1 MFKHW
6 SIKNLLRFWAVATVL
21 VVVVMA
27 FMTNHANMLIGDT
40 RDIVARQVLPL
51 ESSGR
56 QLSQTVMALA
66 QRQKQL
72 LASDTMQTLAQ
83 YDQRAVLEQ
92 RFQQNWLR
100 LSHQVDDEPEHRE
113 LVDSLFS
120 YYQDFL
126 NLDDELKQRK
136 QDALQLSA
144 RLNQQ
149 SADIEVQSGQLQ
161 QQLEQLEQQLRE
173 DKKVRLLEILEP
185 IQIAVYQLSLLNYQT
200 LTLNRDTQ
208 LEQLI
213 SRQLTPLKSQL
224 DSQLQELQQAAESLP
239 GIAAKI
245 SRLTYDIEVLIAL
258 FTGQDSLL
266 DIHQQRLLQRA
277 LLQQGEESALSVM
290 AVMVEKLNQ
299 VAALINQQRLEAVSH
314 NVAKADG
321 NRWSILA
328 LSLLL
333 TGGVMLF
340 AWLLFSAVNR
350 PLGVIR
356 RSIRALSEGHFDT
369 RIPPS
374 TSSNELS
381 LLARDFN
388 LFAENTEQMID
399 ALSEARLSLE
409 QREQHIRAIINGVPE
424 AILTLSS
431 VGTIIDTNPA
441 AEQVLAGSNDS
452 LCGKNLLDIFEQQRF
467 DSIDELA
474 EKAGIHGEFEGR
486 RLDGSSLSM
495 WLSLS
500 RIDKIEGQVWVCVIS
515 DVTAWKQTDHKLQ
528 QLMAEQEA
536 ILENAIIGI
545 AFVRER
551 RFVRVNQRF
560 EDLFGFDR
568 DQIINHS
575 TRSIYPNE
583 QAYLQFGDQAYQALE
598 SSASYEAQL
607 ELVRQNGTKFWCAL
621 SGKAVDAADPL
632 AGTIW
637 LFEDVTQQRENEEY
651 LTRLASID
659 SLTGLP
665 NRNVFNDRVEHAI
678 HKAQRDGRR
687 LAVFFLDLDHFK
699 HINDSLGHNAGD
711 MLLKEVA
718 RRIKACLREG
728 DTVARLGG
736 DEFTLLLEDISS
748 AEHVGKVAEKVIQSM
763 TRPYKIDATEISV
776 SPSIG
781 ISLYPA
787 DGRDVDM
794 LVRNADAAMY
804 HAKKQGRNN
813 FQFYSLD
820 MNAEAAERL
829 ALETALRQAVTQ
841 QEFFLHYQPQ
851 FDLDSGEMI
860 GAEVLLRWYNEVWGN
875 VPPSRFVPVLEDT
888 GLIGEVGEW
897 VLEQACDTFLAI
909 QNQVSADFKIAVNL
923 SGRQFKGGLLLGHI
937 RQLLSQRKMPAANLE
952 LEITETMLMEDTELA
967 TMTLQELSDMGLS
980 LAIDDFG
987 TGYSSLSYLKQFP
1000 LNVLKIDSAFIH
1012 DITTD
1017 QEDAAIVDAIMA
1029 MSASL
1034 GLTVVAEGVENDA
1047 QLEYL
1052 KQRHCQRAQG
1062 YLLGRPIDKAAF
1074 MALTENKVRVGD

>member
-1 MFKHW
+1 MFKRW
-6 SIKNLLRFWAVATVL
+6 SIKNLLQFWAAAT
-21 VVVVMA
+21 VVVVMLMA
-27 FMTNHANMLIGDT
+27 LMTNHANMLIGDI
-40 RDIVARQVLPL
+40 RDIVATQVLPL

-56 QLSQTVMALA
+56 QLSHTTMALA
-66 QRQKQL
+66 QRQQQL
-72 LASDTMQTLAQ
+72 LASDMMTTLAQ

-100 LSHQVDDEPEHRE
+100 LASLVDDEPEHRE
-113 LVDSLFS
+113 LVDSLYS

-126 NLDDELKQRK
+126 NLDDELRERK
-136 QDALQLSA
+136 QNVLGLNA
-144 RLNQQ
+144 RLNQH
-149 SADIEVQSGQLQ
+149 SSDIEVQSGQLQ
-161 QQLEQLEQQLRE
+161 QQLEQLEQRLRE
-173 DKKVRLLEILEP
+173 DKRVGLLEILEP
-185 IQIAVYQLSLLNYQT
+185 IQIAVYQLSLLNYQS
-200 LTLNRDTQ
+200 LTLNRDSQ
-208 LEQLI
+208 LEQII
-213 SRQLTPLKSQL
+213 SRQLAPIKSQL
-224 DSQLQELQQAAESLP
+224 GSQSQKLQQATENLP
-239 GIAAKI
+239 GIATM
-245 SRLTYDIEVLIAL
+245 SSQLRYDIEVLIAL
-258 FTGQDSLL
+258 FEGQDGLM
-266 DIHQQRLLQRA
+266 DIHQQRLLQLA
-277 LLQQGEESALSVM
+277 LLEQGEESALSVM
-290 AVMVEKLNQ
+290 SVMVDKLNQ
-299 VAALINQQRLEAVSH
+299 VAALINQQLLDAVSD
-314 NVAKADG
+314 NVVKADS

-333 TGGVMLF
+333 TGGMILF
-340 AWLLFSAVNR
+340 AWLLLRAVNR

-356 RSIRALSEGHFDT
+356 RSIHALSEGRFDT

-374 TSSNELS
+374 PSSNELS
-381 LLARDFN
+381 LLASDFN
-388 LFAENTEQMID
+388 LFAEKTEQMID
-399 ALSEARLSLE
+399 ALSDARLSLQ

-431 VGTIIDTNPA
+431 SGTIVDINPA
-441 AEQVLAGSNDS
+441 AEQVLAGSMDS
-452 LCGKNLLDIFEQQRF
+452 LCGKNLLDIFEQQGF
-467 DSIDELA
+467 DSIDDLA
-474 EKAGIHGEFEGR
+474 QKAGVHGEFEGR

-515 DVTAWKQTDHKLQ
+515 DVTAWKQTDLKLQ

-551 RFVRVNQRF
+551 RFIRVNRRF

-568 DQIINHS
+568 DQITNQS

-583 QAYLQFGDQAYQALE
+583 QAYLQFGDQSYQALA
-598 SSASYEAQL
+598 SSESYEAQL
-607 ELVRQNGTKFWCAL
+607 ELIRQDGGKFWCAL
-621 SGKAVDAADPL
+621 SGKAIDPNDPI

-699 HINDSLGHNAGD
+699 HINDSLGHNTGD
-711 MLLKEVA
+711 MLLREVA

-748 AEHVGKVAEKVIQSM
+748 AEHVGKVAEKVIHSM
-763 TRPYKIDATEISV
+763 TRPYKIESTEISV

-829 ALETALRQAVTQ
+829 ALETALRQAVVQ

-851 FDLDSGEMI
+851 FDLDNGEMI
-860 GAEVLLRWYNEVWGN
+860 GAEVLLRWYSEVWGN

-897 VLEQACDTFLAI
+897 ILGQACDTFLAI
-909 QNQVSADFKIAVNL
+909 QDQVSTDFKIAVNL

-937 RQLLSQRKMPAANLE
+937 RQLLNQRQMPASNLE

-1017 QEDAAIVDAIMA
+1017 QDDAAIVDAIMA

-1034 GLTVVAEGVENDA
+1034 GLTVVAEGVETEA
-1047 QLEYL
+1047 QLDYL
-1052 KQRHCQRAQG
+1052 RQRHCQRAQG
-1062 YLLGRPIDKAAF
+1062 YLLGRPVDKAAF